1 MIFCKPCVVP
11 LDPPRNRVHLNLD
24 GTCDN
29 MNTVATFQ
37 VRQHFV
43 VFVTSFWYLN
53 LLLGDLFLYIP
64 KKINFTFNCFLIE
77 VHIIPSSTIPNVD
90 WLGAE
95 INLVV
100 ALNNWK
106 YDIKLL
112 KIIHTA
118 EFFLQGSVYFSEVKC
133 TYTKKLTNVHNDTK
147 SIFMPLNILSNT
159 ISCGIRNG
167 IIWIPGYI
175 TFKLD
180 EIERKKQKIKNAK
193 GKKIMVRIKIG
204 WKKTSWYNNLITRL
218 TGWSSKR
225 SD

>member
-95 INLVV
+95 INHVV

-118 EFFLQGSVYFSEVKC
+118 EFFLQGSVYFSEVKY
-133 TYTKKLTNVHNDTK
+133 TYTKKTYQRSQWHKKYFHATK
-147 SIFMPLNILSNT
+147 
-159 ISCGIRNG
+159 
-167 IIWIPGYI
+167 Y
-175 TFKLD
+175 TFKHDLMWD
-180 EIERKKQKIKNAK
+180 PKWNY
-193 GKKIMVRIKIG
+193 MDPWLYYV
-204 WKKTSWYNNLITRL
+204 
-218 TGWSSKR
+218 
-225 SD
+225 